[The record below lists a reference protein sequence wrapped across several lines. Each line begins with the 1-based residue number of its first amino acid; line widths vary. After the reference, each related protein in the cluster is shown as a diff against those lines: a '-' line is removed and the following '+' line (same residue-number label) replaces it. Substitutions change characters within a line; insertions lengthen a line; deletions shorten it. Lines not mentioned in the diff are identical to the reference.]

1 MRVHEICLTLYY
13 LWVFFKELFL
23 ILYMDINIHFKNAVN
38 AAKESKNYLM
48 LLLIIDTGEQYI
60 VFMDLTQQYV

>member
-23 ILYMDINIHFKNAVN
+23 ILYMDIYIHFKNAVN

>member
-1 MRVHEICLTLYY
+1 
-13 LWVFFKELFL
+13 
-23 ILYMDINIHFKNAVN
+23 MDIYIHLKNAVN

-48 LLLIIDTGEQYI
+48 LLLIIHTGEQYI